1 MIGKTLGHYQITEK
15 LGEGGM
21 GEVFLADDTS
31 LHRKVALKFLPTEMQ
46 QDATA
51 RKRFLREAH
60 SAALLDHPYI
70 CSIHEVGES
79 EGKAFIVMEYVDGQT
94 LRDKLA
100 RGALSLEETLQ
111 IASEIAE
118 ALEAAHGKGIVHRD
132 IKPANIMLT
141 RTGHAKVM
149 DFGLAKQLIP
159 SGGIESQER
168 TITALTRNDST
179 VGTLAYMSPE
189 QLRGV
194 TVDAGSDVFSFGIVL
209 YEMLAAVH
217 PFKKQTAAETISAI
231 LTAPPQPLDQLRPD
245 VPSEVKRIVTR
256 ALEKRPQSRYP
267 SAGEML
273 KDLREYQ
280 QSLQI
285 SKTGLL
291 NLRALLRQVR
301 KPRIAIPASLVLLA
315 LGLLGFWFFSRQA
328 KIRWANEKLLP
339 KIDQLV
345 EAGWE
350 NYVAAYKLAAE
361 AEEYL
366 PHDPRL
372 TESFKKIA
380 ISISIKTEPSGANI
394 YAKEYSDPES
404 EWKFLGI
411 SPIDRIRLPIGLFR
425 WKVEK
430 EGYETVHAAAPTFT
444 GSLLVDWLPCNFVR
458 TLDTKST
465 IPAGMVRVNGEEK
478 ISDFFIDQYEVTNK
492 QFKEFVD
499 RGGYQK
505 REYWKHK
512 IVRDRKELAWEE
524 ALKGFVDQTGQPG
537 PATWEAGDYP
547 DGQADYPVSGVNW
560 YEAAAYAEFMGKR
573 LPTATHWGIARGE
586 FTPLVQSHF
595 YAFVAPLSNF
605 EGRGP
610 TPVGSSPGM
619 TSYGVYDMAGNVRE
633 WCWNEG
639 PQGRIVRGGAWNDA
653 IYLFRDMSQAPPLDR
668 SPRNGFRCALYPE
681 PDKVPKSAFEM
692 TRVGEAP
699 DFYKAKPVSDSAYQ
713 VYKEQFSYDKTDLS
727 ARVEWRNESSKDWI
741 QEKITYSAAYDN
753 ERLIAYLF
761 LPRIGVP
768 PYQTIIYFPGW
779 GATDHKSSVDME
791 KYGEFD
797 YNLSFIVK
805 NGRAVLFPIYKLTF
819 ERGYDARGRILDR
832 DLSPRQW
839 VELVMQQVK
848 DCSRSI
854 DYLETRSDIDVKR
867 LAYIG
872 LSWGGWLGVFI
883 PAVEDRLKVSILFV
897 GGLESYGLPAID
909 QINYVTRVTTPTLM
923 LNGRY
928 DMQYPYE
935 TSAKPLFDLLG
946 TPKGQK
952 VQKLYDTDHYIPRN
966 EEIKETLAWLDRYL
980 GPVR

>member
-31 LHRKVALKFLPTEMQ
+31 LHRKVALKFLPSEMQ

-60 SAALLDHPYI
+60 SAAVLDHPYI

-100 RGALSLEETLQ
+100 RGPLSLEETLQ
-111 IASEIAE
+111 IASEVAE

-132 IKPANIMLT
+132 IKPTNIMLT
-141 RTGHAKVM
+141 RAGHAKVM

-159 SGGIESQER
+159 SGDIESQER

-179 VGTLAYMSPE
+179 VGTLAYMSPD

-209 YEMLAAVH
+209 YEMLAGVH

-231 LTAPPQPLDQLRPD
+231 LTAPPQPLDKWRLD
-245 VPSEVKRIVTR
+245 VPSDVKRIITR

-301 KPRIAIPASLVLLA
+301 KPRIAIPASLVFLA

-328 KIRWANEKLLP
+328 KIRWAKEQLLP
-339 KIDQLV
+339 KIDKLV

-350 NYVAAYKLAAE
+350 NYVAAYRLAAE
-361 AEEYL
+361 AEKYL

-372 TESFKKIA
+372 TESLKKIA

-404 EWKFLGI
+404 EWKFLGV

-465 IPAGMVRVNGEEK
+465 IPAGMVRVKGEEK
-478 ISDFFIDQYEVTNK
+478 IGDFFIDQYEVTNK

-547 DGQADYPVSGVNW
+547 EGQADYPVSGVNW
-560 YEAAAYAEFMGKR
+560 YEAAACADFMGKS

-586 FTPLVQSHF
+586 FTPLVQKHF
-595 YAFVAPLSNF
+595 CAFVAPLSNF
-605 EGRGP
+605 KGKGP
-610 TPVGSSPGM
+610 APVGSSPGM
-619 TSYGVYDMAGNVRE
+619 TSYGAYDMAGNIRE

-668 SPRNGFRCALYPE
+668 SPRNGFRCALYLE
-681 PDKVPKSAFEM
+681 PDKVPKSALEM

-713 VYKEQFSYDKTDLS
+713 VYKEQFLYDKTDLS
-727 ARVEWRNESSKDWI
+727 ARVEWRKESSKDWI
-741 QEKITYSAAYDN
+741 QEKITFNAAYDN

-768 PYQTIIYFPGW
+768 PYQAIIYFPGW

-819 ERGYDARGRILDR
+819 ERGYDAKGRILDR
-832 DLSPRQW
+832 GLSPRQS
-839 VELVMQQVK
+839 VELVMQQVR
-848 DCSRSI
+848 DCKRSI
-854 DYLETRSDIDVKR
+854 DYLEARSDIDAKR

-872 LSWGGWLGVFI
+872 LSWGGWLGAII
-883 PAVEDRLKVSILFV
+883 PAVEDRLKVSILYV

-928 DMQYPYE
+928 DMDYPYE

-946 TPKGQK
+946 TPKDQK